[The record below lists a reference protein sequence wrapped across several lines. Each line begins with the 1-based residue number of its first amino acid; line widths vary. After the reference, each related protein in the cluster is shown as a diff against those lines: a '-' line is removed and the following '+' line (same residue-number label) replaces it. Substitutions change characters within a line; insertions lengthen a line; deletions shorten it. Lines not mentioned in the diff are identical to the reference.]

1 MRGARW
7 LVDSLRAKQPFN
19 KKLGQHFLIND
30 ELIGFSVNHAALSEQ
45 DHVLEIGAG
54 PGVLTEALLNSKCR
68 VTAIEIDEI
77 AVQHLREMFAPEI
90 EQDRL
95 NIIDGDAL
103 KVKWPQD
110 ISKVIANIPYQISSP
125 LVDKLTKFLREQKED
140 SLNMVLLLVQ
150 EEFAERLVMEYESDV
165 GSLGMTALLDW
176 ESNIIKKVPPHNFS
190 PNPKVNSCFIEM
202 IPSNENFQ
210 CDKRLVKQVIH
221 STFSQRRKKIRTTLK
236 SVPKRINR
244 VPRWHSSRWKK
255 AYSSLVDDER
265 LECRPDELDFDE
277 WIELCCDLEKNSA

>member
-19 KKLGQHFLIND
+19 KELGQHFLIND
-30 ELIGFSVNHAALSEQ
+30 ELIEFSVNHAALSEQ

-54 PGVLTEALLNSKCR
+54 PGVLTEALLNSKCK
-68 VTAIEIDEI
+68 VTAIEIDET

-176 ESNIIKKVPPHNFS
+176 ESKILKKVPPHNFS

-202 IPSNENFQ
+202 IPNNENFQ

>member
-19 KKLGQHFLIND
+19 KDLGQHFLVND
-30 ELIGFSVNHAALSEQ
+30 DLIEFSVNHAVLSNK

-54 PGVLTEALLNSKCR
+54 PGVLTEALLNSNSK
-68 VTAIEIDEI
+68 VTAIEIDRV
-77 AVQHLREMFAPEI
+77 AVKHLTEMFGPEI
-90 EQDRL
+90 EQGRL
-95 NIIDGDAL
+95 EIIDGDAL
-103 KVKWPQD
+103 EIKWPQS
-110 ISKVIANIPYQISSP
+110 ITKVIANIPYQISSP
-125 LVDKLTKFLREQKED
+125 LIDKLTKYIREQKEK
-140 SLNMVLLLVQ
+140 SLDLVLLLVQ
-150 EEFAERLVMEYESDV
+150 EEFGERLVMEYESDV

-176 ESNIIKKVPPHNFS
+176 ESKIIKKVPPHNFS

-202 IPSNENFQ
+202 IPSNEEFP

-244 VPRWHSSRWKK
+244 IPQWHSSRWKK
-255 AYSSLVDDER
+255 AYSSLIDDER
-265 LECRPDELDFDE
+265 LECRPEELDFDE
-277 WIELCCDLEKNSA
+277 WIELCCDLDKNSV

>member
-1 MRGARW
+1 MKGSRW

-19 KKLGQHFLIND
+19 KELGQHFLVND
-30 ELIGFSVNHAALSEQ
+30 ELIDFSVSHAALSSK

-54 PGVLTEALLNSKCR
+54 PGVLTEALLNSNSK
-68 VTAIEIDEI
+68 VTAIEIDQI
-77 AVQHLREMFAPEI
+77 AVKHLKEIFAPEI
-90 EQDRL
+90 EQKKL
-95 NIIDGDAL
+95 EIIEGDAL
-103 KVKWPQD
+103 KVKWPQG

-125 LVDKLTKFLREQKED
+125 LIEKLTKYLREQKD
-140 SLNMVLLLVQ
+140 KVLDMILLLVQ
-150 EEFAERLVMEYESDV
+150 EEFGERLVMEYESDV

-176 ESNIIKKVPPHNFS
+176 ESKIIRKVPPHNFS

-202 IPSNENFQ
+202 IPSHEAFP

-244 VPRWHSSRWKK
+244 VPQWHSSRWKK
-255 AYSSLVDDER
+255 AYSTLVDDER
-265 LECRPDELDFDE
+265 LECRPEELDFDE
-277 WIELCCDLEKNSA
+277 WIGLCCDLEKNSV

>member
-19 KKLGQHFLIND
+19 KDLGQHFLVND
-30 ELIGFSVNHAALSEQ
+30 DLIEFSVNHAVLSKK

-54 PGVLTEALLNSKCR
+54 PGVLTEALLNSNSK
-68 VTAIEIDEI
+68 VTAIEIDGV
-77 AVQHLREMFAPEI
+77 AVKHLREMFGPEI
-90 EQDRL
+90 EQGRL
-95 NIIDGDAL
+95 EIIDGDAL
-103 KVKWPQD
+103 EIKWPQG
-110 ISKVIANIPYQISSP
+110 ITKVIANIPYQISSP
-125 LVDKLTKFLREQKED
+125 LIDKLTKYIREQKEK
-140 SLNMVLLLVQ
+140 SLHMALLLVQ
-150 EEFAERLVMEYESDV
+150 EEFGERLVMEYESDV

-176 ESNIIKKVPPHNFS
+176 ESKIIKKVPPHNFS

-202 IPSNENFQ
+202 IPSNEEFP

-244 VPRWHSSRWKK
+244 IPQWHSSRWKK
-255 AYSSLVDDER
+255 AYSSLIDDER
-265 LECRPDELDFDE
+265 LECRPEELDFDE
-277 WIELCCDLEKNSA
+277 WIELCCDLDKNSV

>member
-19 KKLGQHFLIND
+19 KELGQHFLIND
-30 ELIGFSVNHAALSEQ
+30 ELIEFSVNHAALSEQ

-54 PGVLTEALLNSKCR
+54 PGVLTEALLNSKCK
-68 VTAIEIDEI
+68 VTAIEIDET

-140 SLNMVLLLVQ
+140 SLSMVLLLVQ

-176 ESNIIKKVPPHNFS
+176 ESKILKKVPPHNFS

-265 LECRPDELDFDE
+265 LECRPNELDFDE